1 MINYFLKFEE
11 FMIGSLRSV
20 TDGSDDIGGNF
31 GATQTTFGLRV
42 RTKFLFFDRTRI
54 PNVVWMQKFE
64 SCRRWTGVRRKFE
77 R

>member
-42 RTKFLFFDRTRI
+42 WTKVFIF
-54 PNVVWMQKFE
+54 
-64 SCRRWTGVRRKFE
+64 
-77 R
+77 